1 MKPRVLRYP
10 THEALVDAAA
20 DRLLNRLI
28 DLQAAQGLVN
38 LCLTGGRVAN
48 EIYEKFAE
56 RSEGSA
62 LDSTKLALWWGDERF
77 VETSNPDRNALQSL
91 AILARHLQVVPSQ
104 THIMPPK
111 DGQADPDE
119 AAFDY
124 AEELGDTVFDLCLLG
139 MGPDGHVA
147 SIFPK
152 HPSSDPTSLLAIG
165 VTDSPKPPA
174 ERISLTFNV
183 LNRSE
188 AIWLF
193 VTGSEKANA
202 AARSLA
208 GDRSLPATHVEGTDE
223 TLWFMDADAAALV
236 PTYHCP
242 L

>member
-1 MKPRVLRYP
+1 MKPRVLRFP
-10 THEALVDAAA
+10 TREALVDAAA
-20 DRLLNRLI
+20 DRLLSRLI
-28 DLQAAQGLVN
+28 ALQSAQGLVN

-56 RSEGSA
+56 RSDGSG
-62 LDSTKLALWWGDERF
+62 LDPAKLALWWGDERF
-77 VETSNPDRNALQSL
+77 VETSSPERNALQSL
-91 AILARHLQVVPSQ
+91 ALLARHLQVVPSQ

-124 AEELGDTVFDLCLLG
+124 AEELDNTVFDLCLLG

-147 SIFPK
+147 SIFPN
-152 HPSSDPTSLLAIG
+152 HRSSDPTSLLAIG
-165 VTDSPKPPA
+165 VIDSPKPPA

-183 LNRSE
+183 LNRSA

-193 VTGSEKANA
+193 VTGSEKADA
-202 AARSLA
+202 ASRALA
-208 GDRSLPATHVEGTDE
+208 GDRTLPASHVQGIDE
-223 TLWFMDADAAALV
+223 TLWFLDAEAAALV